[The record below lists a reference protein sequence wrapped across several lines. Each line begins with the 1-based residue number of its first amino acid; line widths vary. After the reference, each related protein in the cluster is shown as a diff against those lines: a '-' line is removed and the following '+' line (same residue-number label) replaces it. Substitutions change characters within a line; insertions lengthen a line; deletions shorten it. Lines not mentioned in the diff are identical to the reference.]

1 VRRGGGGCR
10 GHSQVNVSMSFDGG
24 GTAFAN
30 NFGWVGGG
38 GLEYKL
44 WEHVLVRAEYLHY
57 DFAKTTYSTPL
68 AVINA
73 ASTVD
78 VVRGGL
84 SYKF

>member
-1 VRRGGGGCR
+1 
-10 GHSQVNVSMSFDGG
+10 M
-24 GTAFAN
+24 
-30 NFGWVGGG
+30 
-38 GLEYKL
+38 
-44 WEHVLVRAEYLHY
+44 EHVLVRAEYLHY

-68 AVINA
+68 AVVNA